1 MPDGYVLDKPLSLSC
16 PDCGGVLRPDNR
28 AGIRQFRCHIGH
40 VLTAE
45 TTLVA
50 QFTVLEKKLAG
61 SLALLNE
68 RAELC
73 QQMGEDARKD
83 GDGTS
88 LFEAAAREAPS
99 LFPARGDG
107 AFDHLSMLVHPI
119 QAVLHRKQHRLC
131 ELGVVAVVRHAVDQA
146 A

>member
-68 RAELC
+68 RAALC
-73 QQMGEDARKD
+73 QQMGEGARKD
-83 GDGTS
+83 GDGAS
-88 LFEAAAREAPS
+88 AFEAAAREA
-99 LFPARGDG
+99 
-107 AFDHLSMLVHPI
+107 
-119 QAVLHRKQHRLC
+119 
-131 ELGVVAVVRHAVDQA
+131 LGRAEIIKKLLEDEWVQPLEEAGPGQII
-146 A
+146 

>member
-1 MPDGYVLDKPLSLSC
+1 
-16 PDCGGVLRPDNR
+16 VLRPDNR

-73 QQMGEDARKD
+73 QQMGEEARKQ

-88 LFEAAAREAPS
+88 QFEAAAREALTRAEIIKKLLEDEWVQP
-99 LFPARGDG
+99 LGEIPARG
-107 AFDHLSMLVHPI
+107 
-119 QAVLHRKQHRLC
+119 
-131 ELGVVAVVRHAVDQA
+131 A
-146 A
+146 AG

>member
-16 PDCGGVLRPDNR
+16 PECGGVLRPDNR

-50 QFTVLEKKLAG
+50 QFTVLEKRLAG

-73 QQMGEDARKD
+73 QQMGEDARKQ

-88 LFEAAAREAPS
+88 QFEAAAREALTRAEIVKKLLEDEWVQPLGEVS
-99 LFPARGDG
+99 ARG
-107 AFDHLSMLVHPI
+107 
-119 QAVLHRKQHRLC
+119 
-131 ELGVVAVVRHAVDQA
+131 A
-146 A
+146 AG

>member
-16 PDCGGVLRPDNR
+16 PECGGVLRPDNR
-28 AGIRQFRCHIGH
+28 GGIKQFRCHIGH
-40 VLTAE
+40 ALTAE
-45 TTLVA
+45 TVLVA
-50 QFTVLEKKLAG
+50 QFSALEKKLAG

-88 LFEAAAREAPS
+88 GFEAAAREALARAQVIKRLLEEEWMQPVGDVAPDR
-99 LFPARGDG
+99 PA
-107 AFDHLSMLVHPI
+107 DHPERS
-119 QAVLHRKQHRLC
+119 R
-131 ELGVVAVVRHAVDQA
+131 
-146 A
+146 

>member
-16 PDCGGVLRPDNR
+16 PECGGVLRPDNR
-28 AGIRQFRCHIGH
+28 GGIKQFRCHIGH

-45 TTLVA
+45 TVLLA
-50 QFTVLEKKLAG
+50 QFSALEKKLAG

-83 GDGTS
+83 GDAS
-88 LFEAAAREAPS
+88 AFEAAAREA
-99 LFPARGDG
+99 LAR
-107 AFDHLSMLVHPI
+107 AQVI
-119 QAVLHRKQHRLC
+119 KRLL
-131 ELGVVAVVRHAVDQA
+131 EDDWVQPLTEGRPEQTL
-146 A
+146 

>member
-16 PDCGGVLRPDNR
+16 PECGGVLRPDNR
-28 AGIRQFRCHIGH
+28 GGIKKFRCHIGH

-45 TTLVA
+45 TVLIA
-50 QFTVLEKKLAG
+50 QFSALEKKLAG

-83 GDGTS
+83 GDAS
-88 LFEAAAREAPS
+88 AFEAAAREA
-99 LFPARGDG
+99 LARAQVIKRLLED
-107 AFDHLSMLVHPI
+107 DWVQPLVEGRPG
-119 QAVLHRKQHRLC
+119 QTV
-131 ELGVVAVVRHAVDQA
+131 
-146 A
+146 

>member
-16 PDCGGVLRPDNR
+16 PECGGVLRPDNR
-28 AGIRQFRCHIGH
+28 AGVRQFRCHIGH
-40 VLTAE
+40 LLTAE

-50 QFTVLEKKLAG
+50 QFTVLEKRLAG

-73 QQMGEDARKD
+73 QQMGEDARKQ

-88 LFEAAAREAPS
+88 QFEAAAREA
-99 LFPARGDG
+99 LTRAEIVKKLLEDEW
-107 AFDHLSMLVHPI
+107 VHP
-119 QAVLHRKQHRLC
+119 LSDGPPRR
-131 ELGVVAVVRHAVDQA
+131 VAE
-146 A
+146 